1 MTAESKPRYRTPR
14 VTVDAEV
21 SLSEFNMEDIVGYM
35 RHHGYTVSGGKS
47 THFEDGDGEEIMPD
61 DLDYVYTLAVAGQ
74 PDEAKRE
81 ALRLV
86 GNAIGRPL
94 Q

>member
-1 MTAESKPRYRTPR
+1 MPAESKPRYRTPF

-21 SLSEFNMEDIVGYM
+21 SLSEFSMEEIVGYL
-35 RHHGYTVSGGKS
+35 RNHGYTVTGGKS
-47 THFEDGDGEEIMPD
+47 THFEDGPGEEIMPY

-74 PDEAKRE
+74 SDAAKHE

-86 GNAIGRPL
+86 GNAIWRPL

>member
-1 MTAESKPRYRTPR
+1 MTAESKPRYWTPC

-21 SLSEFNMEDIVGYM
+21 SLSEFDMEKIVGYL
-35 RHHGYTVSGGKS
+35 RHHGYTVTGGKS
-47 THFEDGDGEEIMPD
+47 VHVEDGFDEEITPA
-61 DLDYVYTLAVAGQ
+61 DLDYVFTLAVAGQ
-74 PDEAKRE
+74 PDAAKQE
-81 ALRLV
+81 ALRLI